1 MSYVSPFTGDVVQPT
16 DVSYRSFSMSADTT
30 LSWPINGNTTGNYA
44 ARIMEVTPTTS
55 GLKLYMPP
63 ANQTSVGTDSLIYN
77 KGSYAINVV
86 DSSGNAIVS
95 VPAASIGSPNINVQ
109 YIYVTANATV
119 GGTWGVIAF
128 GTGSSTASPAAL
140 AGLGLVA
147 ISTTLNQSHPVSTIS
162 TSYSFSASDR
172 AQVTQWTSGTGV
184 ATLPLASS
192 VGNNWFVLFK
202 NNGTGTFTI
211 STTSPDLIDGASTK
225 QFAPGNSAFII
236 STGTSYI
243 TVGYGQSNTFAYNI
257 LVKSVTGGAYTLTQA
272 DAANTIQEFVGTLV
286 SNVTVTYPP
295 VVNLYVISNQTT
307 PNGHTLTVTTGITGG
322 ATATIP
328 AGAQV
333 TLICDG
339 TNFLNANTVQAGATQ
354 ISVID
359 GSAAVPSINFSSETT
374 TGIYRPGT
382 AQWGLSILG
391 TNVITVSTS
400 GIKVTGTGTFTGGI
414 AGGTFT

>member
-1 MSYVSPFTGDVVQPT
+1 M
-16 DVSYRSFSMSADTT
+16 
-30 LSWPINGNTTGNYA
+30 
-44 ARIMEVTPTTS
+44 
-55 GLKLYMPP
+55 
-63 ANQTSVGTDSLIYN
+63 
-77 KGSYAINVV
+77 
-86 DSSGNAIVS
+86 
-95 VPAASIGSPNINVQ
+95 
-109 YIYVTANATV
+109 
-119 GGTWGVIAF
+119 
-128 GTGSSTASPAAL
+128 
-140 AGLGLVA
+140 
-147 ISTTLNQSHPVSTIS
+147 
-162 TSYSFSASDR
+162 
-172 AQVTQWTSGTGV
+172 
-184 ATLPLASS
+184 
-192 VGNNWFVLFK
+192 
-202 NNGTGTFTI
+202 
-211 STTSPDLIDGASTK
+211 
-225 QFAPGNSAFII
+225 
-236 STGTSYI
+236 
-243 TVGYGQSNTFAYNI
+243 
-257 LVKSVTGGAYTLTQA
+257 
-272 DAANTIQEFVGTLV
+272 
-286 SNVTVTYPP
+286 TYPP